1 VKDMEYNFSRIIN
14 RKGSNSS
21 KWDNIKNVFG
31 TEDLL
36 PMWVAD
42 SDWPTAPVIL
52 EAMRKRLEH
61 GIFGYTFPG
70 EELNDVIVKWVKRRY
85 KWDIKADWI
94 VYTNGVVNSLNI
106 AIKSWTHPGD
116 DVIVQTPVYYPFFTS
131 IKNNGCN
138 ILNNV
143 LIYDNG
149 KYIIDFED
157 LELKLKDAEKR
168 IKLLILCNPHNPVSR
183 VWTEEEQKRLGELSL
198 KYNVLVISDEIHAD
212 FIFKGYQHIPFASIS
227 SDFARNSITFM
238 APSKTFNIA
247 GLSTSLAII
256 SDPYLRK
263 EFMDMKA
270 GILNEGNIF
279 GLTAMKAA
287 YENGEDWLE
296 AQLDYLEGNK
306 DFAIK
311 YINEEIPQIKV
322 AKIEGTYLLWLD
334 FRALKLAQKDLNEMF
349 LNVARL
355 GLDFGDWFGPGG
367 EGFARFNL
375 AAPRSIIEDGLQ
387 RIKKMVNKI

>member
-1 VKDMEYNFSRIIN
+1 MEYNFSRIIN

-183 VWTEEEQKRLGELSL
+183 VWTEEEQK
-198 KYNVLVISDEIHAD
+198 
-212 FIFKGYQHIPFASIS
+212 
-227 SDFARNSITFM
+227 
-238 APSKTFNIA
+238 
-247 GLSTSLAII
+247 
-256 SDPYLRK
+256 
-263 EFMDMKA
+263 
-270 GILNEGNIF
+270 
-279 GLTAMKAA
+279 
-287 YENGEDWLE
+287 
-296 AQLDYLEGNK
+296 
-306 DFAIK
+306 
-311 YINEEIPQIKV
+311 
-322 AKIEGTYLLWLD
+322 
-334 FRALKLAQKDLNEMF
+334 
-349 LNVARL
+349 
-355 GLDFGDWFGPGG
+355 
-367 EGFARFNL
+367 
-375 AAPRSIIEDGLQ
+375 
-387 RIKKMVNKI
+387 